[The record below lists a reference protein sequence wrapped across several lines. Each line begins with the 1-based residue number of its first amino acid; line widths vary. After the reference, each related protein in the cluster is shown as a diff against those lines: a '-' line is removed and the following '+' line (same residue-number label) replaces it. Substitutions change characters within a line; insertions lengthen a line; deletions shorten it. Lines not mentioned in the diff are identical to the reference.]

1 MNTTLTNTNRLLNDI
16 SVAESKCSDI
26 VLDRYALGPWSFSK
40 LKMLKQ
46 CPYQF
51 YLKYILKV
59 KRDYMV
65 RDTLISDVGTSAHR
79 ILELIMKGRDI
90 TTAFK
95 EAEREIVGAKAG
107 GFGKASLTQEQWDER
122 IKTLIGTISDFSR
135 RMDTMHTNL
144 KVKRIHTE
152 LKIGITKDYEPTGFF
167 GEDVYFRGII
177 DLIIQ
182 LEVDDPKSSD
192 LLIIDHKHGGGEFNN
207 TTKNYQPQLDTYKV
221 LFHHGIEPV
230 TGAQSGIHFI
240 KEGKVVWGDYKD
252 RATIEK
258 DLRVDLDWRINGAI
272 DTTKERGFF
281 KHVRGNPCQYCE
293 FDEECKAGLLKENEL
308 STKKYF
314 TIKKVD

>member
-1 MNTTLTNTNRLLNDI
+1 MSKTLTPADRLLDDI
-16 SVAESKCSDI
+16 KVAEEKVTEI
-26 VLDRYALGPWSFSK
+26 LLDKYALGPWSFSK

-59 KRDYMV
+59 KRDYLT

-79 ILELIMKGRDI
+79 VLELVMRGKDV
-90 TTAFK
+90 ASAMK
-95 EAEREIVGAKAG
+95 EAEKEIVGAKAG
-107 GFGKASLTQEQWDER
+107 GFGKASLTQEQWDNN
-122 IKTLIGTISDFSR
+122 IKTLLGSIGDFSR

-144 KVKRIHTE
+144 KVKRVHTE
-152 LKIGITKDYEPTGFF
+152 LKLGITKDFEATGFF
-167 GEDVYFRGII
+167 GEDVFFRGII

-182 LEVDDPKSSD
+182 LEVADPTTSD

-221 LFHHGIEPV
+221 LFHNGIEPV
-230 TGAQSGIHFI
+230 MGAQSGIHFI
-240 KEGKVVWGDYKD
+240 KEGKMVWGDYKD
-252 RATIEK
+252 RNVIEK
-258 DLRVDLDWRINGAI
+258 DLRVDLEWRINGAV
-272 DTTKERGFF
+272 DSAKEKGFF
-281 KHVRGNPCQYCE
+281 KHVRGNQCQYCE